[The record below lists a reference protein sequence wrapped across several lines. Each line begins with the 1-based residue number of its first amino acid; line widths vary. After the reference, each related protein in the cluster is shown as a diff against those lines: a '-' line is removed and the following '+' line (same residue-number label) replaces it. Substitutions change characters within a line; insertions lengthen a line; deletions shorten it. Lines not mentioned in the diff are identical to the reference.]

1 MKIWRL
7 FIHFDRGTRKQKEK
21 KKLFSLLKCIQKSNV
36 IKKNW
41 VLVFM
46 YLISVD
52 PMDRSFETKHQ
63 HWSSIDSLFKK
74 GVTNY
79 SYMHLEYSHLR
90 EDPKYRASE
99 ISYEQDITIF
109 NATKLK
115 INIEGCVNTLSEE
128 CTDFYDTYGKF
139 LLTLNFW

>member
-1 MKIWRL
+1 MKL
-7 FIHFDRGTRKQKEK
+7 QIHPDNLMT
-21 KKLFSLLKCIQKSNV
+21 LSL
-36 IKKNW
+36 
-41 VLVFM
+41 
-46 YLISVD
+46 
-52 PMDRSFETKHQ
+52 
-63 HWSSIDSLFKK
+63 KK

-139 LLTLNFW
+139 LLTLNF

>member
-1 MKIWRL
+1 
-7 FIHFDRGTRKQKEK
+7 
-21 KKLFSLLKCIQKSNV
+21 
-36 IKKNW
+36 
-41 VLVFM
+41 
-46 YLISVD
+46 
-52 PMDRSFETKHQ
+52 
-63 HWSSIDSLFKK
+63 
-74 GVTNY
+74 
-79 SYMHLEYSHLR
+79 MHLEYSRLR

-139 LLTLNFW
+139 LLTLNFRYRFHFDIRRIYKELIYCVLKVR

>member
-1 MKIWRL
+1 
-7 FIHFDRGTRKQKEK
+7 
-21 KKLFSLLKCIQKSNV
+21 
-36 IKKNW
+36 
-41 VLVFM
+41 
-46 YLISVD
+46 
-52 PMDRSFETKHQ
+52 
-63 HWSSIDSLFKK
+63 
-74 GVTNY
+74 
-79 SYMHLEYSHLR
+79 MHLEYSRLR

-139 LLTLNFW
+139 LLTLNFKYRFQFDQGRSMKNSYMYCGQNANQNQSCISKNVIL